1 MWAVLP
7 TWRRYV
13 RPQDFVWLVLFAA
26 LIAFSPERSPIVI
39 TLLIAIGAVQVL
51 EPRIGAKLSIPL
63 NLALCYPLIYYS
75 QPVPAGTEF
84 GPYGISSGFWVILLL
99 PVISAATNFGLLG
112 GAIVA
117 VVACLEDLSFL
128 LFLWWENQYHGQHYV
143 IEPEQR
149 LDLALRLLS
158 LLLVSYSTHRLARAM
173 REEATKSQEAAEQLA
188 AANENL
194 KRAEAEVRRSERLAA
209 LGQLTAG
216 LAHELRNPMSTMK
229 TSAELLS
236 RSIGDGAAG
245 DGNAVAREMAGYI
258 RDEVDRTNSL
268 ITRFLDFA
276 RPQHLKMEKGDLAAM
291 LDHAIEQFEREKSDA
306 AASVTVFKNYSP
318 DIPPIA
324 FDAELLE
331 RVIYN
336 LVMNAAQA
344 SPPGGIVTVKTR
356 CVEDQ
361 VEIAVIDRGT
371 GIDPANRES
380 IFNPFFTT
388 KSAGVGLGLAI
399 VSKIVDEHG
408 GRITVESTPGEGSV
422 FLVFLPL
429 NPDPSG
435 RGYRAISR

>member
-1 MWAVLP
+1 VLSA
-7 TWRRYV
+7 WRRYV
-13 RPQDFVWLVLFAA
+13 RPQDFVWLALFAA
-26 LIAFSPERSPIVI
+26 LTAFSPQRSPIVI
-39 TLLIAIGAVQVL
+39 ALLIAIGVVHVL
-51 EPRIGAKLSIPL
+51 ESRIGAKISIIL
-63 NLALCYPLIYYS
+63 NLALCYLLIYFS
-75 QPVPAGTEF
+75 G
-84 GPYGISSGFWVILLL
+84 GIQSSFYLILLL

-112 GAIVA
+112 SI
-117 VVACLEDLSFL
+117 VVALVACCEYLSFL
-128 LFLWWENQYHGQHYV
+128 LYLNWETQFVPREDQFE
-143 IEPEQR
+143 I
-149 LDLALRLLS
+149 ALRFLF
-158 LLLVSYSTHRLARAM
+158 LLLASYLTHRLGSAK
-173 REEATKSQEAAEQLA
+173 REEAARYQKAAEQLA

-194 KRAEAEVRRSERLAA
+194 KKAEAEVRRSERLAA

-236 RSIGDGAAG
+236 RTVGEENPI
-245 DGNAVAREMAGYI
+245 AREMAGYI
-258 RDEVDRTNSL
+258 LDEVDRTNSL

-318 DIPPIA
+318 DVPPIA
-324 FDAELLE
+324 FDAELME

-344 SPPGGIVTVKTR
+344 SPPGGVVTVKTR
-356 CVEDQ
+356 QIEDQ

-429 NPDPSG
+429 
-435 RGYRAISR
+435 R